1 MSRLENLNRV
11 YKVMFVKQKSGS
23 FTPRLTVP
31 ASMLRDLSIKPG
43 DKVKYIPVEGGFKV
57 IKYEEES

>member
-31 ASMLRDLSIKPG
+31 ATMLRDLNIRPG

-57 IKYEEES
+57 IRYEEES

>member
-31 ASMLRDLSIKPG
+31 ATMLRDLNIRPG
-43 DKVKYIPVEGGFKV
+43 DRVKYIPVEGGFKV

>member
-31 ASMLRDLSIKPG
+31 ASMLRDLNIRPG

>member
-1 MSRLENLNRV
+1 MSRLENVDRV
-11 YKVMFVKQKSGS
+11 YKVMFVRQKSGS

-31 ASMLRDLSIKPG
+31 ATMLRDLNIRPG
-43 DKVKYIPVEGGFKV
+43 DRVKYIPVEGGFKV

>member
-1 MSRLENLNRV
+1 MSRLENVDRV
-11 YKVMFVKQKSGS
+11 YKVMFVRQKSGS

-31 ASMLRDLSIKPG
+31 ATMLRDLNIRPG
-43 DKVKYIPVEGGFKV
+43 DRVKYISVEGGFKV

>member
-31 ASMLRDLSIKPG
+31 ASMLRDLNIKPG

>member
-1 MSRLENLNRV
+1 MSRYENLNRV

-23 FTPRLTVP
+23 FTPRLTIP
-31 ASMLRDLSIKPG
+31 ASMLRDLNIKPG

-57 IKYEEES
+57 IKYEE

>member
-31 ASMLRDLSIKPG
+31 ASMLRDLNIRPG

-57 IKYEEES
+57 IKHEEES